1 MVIFNVAVLVTLRE
15 RKAPDV
21 GFPAAL
27 FLVITHIIV
36 AFVTTRVHSLVGYAV
51 PSGTHFCKIHSLS
64 QMRWKG

>member
-1 MVIFNVAVLVTLRE
+1 MIAGSAVLIIALFMVI
-15 RKAPDV
+15 DV

-27 FLVITHIIV
+27 LLVITHIIV